1 MDSINH
7 TVKNESLV
15 SVPTAG
21 PLLKNIQSPADLKK
35 LSPTQLREVSD
46 ELRQFI
52 IDIVSVHGGHFGAS
66 LGVVELTVAL
76 HYVYNSPSDSII
88 WDVGHQAYGHKILTG
103 RRDQFHTNRTYQ
115 GLSGFP
121 KRSESEH
128 DAFGVGHSST
138 SISAALGMAVANDLD
153 GTGNKVVAVIG
164 DGAMTGGQAFEA
176 LNNAGFMKKD
186 VLVILNDNNMS
197 IDPNVGALNEYLADI
212 TSSKTFNRVRD
223 EIYDLLGHF
232 KSAGDT
238 IRKIAS
244 RLESAVTAAVT
255 PGSLFRSF
263 GFKYYGPI
271 DGHDV
276 DGLRKTLEDL
286 KNVKGP
292 KLLHVVTVKGKGFAP
307 AEREQTKWHAQS
319 SPFDK
324 ITGKSLATPPVKVK
338 APKYQDVFGEA
349 LVQLAQKN
357 EQIVSMTPAMPS
369 GSSLLPMMQA
379 FPDRAF
385 DVGIAEQHAVTFA
398 AGLAAQGKKAFCAIY
413 STFLQRGF
421 DQLVHDVAIQK
432 LPVVFCIDRAGVVG
446 ADGPTHHGAYDISYL
461 RSIPNLIISSPL
473 NEQDL
478 RDMMFTASEYDEAA
492 WAIRYPRGA
501 STGMNVREHFE
512 SMPIGKGKK
521 IKDGE
526 IIAIATFGP
535 IGKYAIEVCEAYA
548 AEGIHIAH
556 YDMRYAKPLDIQ
568 LLNEIALKFD
578 HVITLEDAAVVG
590 GFGSAVAEYYAT
602 IDMDSI
608 ADTSAR
614 ENKNHPP
621 RLHIMGLPDRIIE
634 HGTQRELHDEVGIGP
649 DGLSE
654 KIAYI
659 LTHQKVSEF
668 SA

>member
-7 TVKNESLV
+7 TVNNESLV

-21 PLLKNIQSPADLKK
+21 PLLMNIQSPADLKK

-461 RSIPNLIISSPL
+461 RSIPTLIISSPL

-501 STGMNVREHFE
+501 STGMSVREHFE

-659 LTHQKVSEF
+659 LAHQKVSEF

>member
-7 TVKNESLV
+7 TVNNEFLV
-15 SVPTAG
+15 SVPIAG

-76 HYVYNSPSDSII
+76 HYVYNSPDDSII

-176 LNNAGFMKKD
+176 LNNAGFMNKD

-232 KSAGDT
+232 KAAGDT
-238 IRKIAS
+238 MRKIAS
-244 RLESAVTAAVT
+244 RLESAITAAVT

-324 ITGKSLATPPVKVK
+324 ITGKSLASPSVKVK

-349 LVQLAQKN
+349 LVQLAQQN

-369 GSSLLPMMQA
+369 GSSLLPMMHA

-461 RSIPNLIISSPL
+461 RAIPNLIISSPL

-492 WAIRYPRGA
+492 WAIRYPRGV

-526 IIAIATFGP
+526 VVAIATFGP

-602 IDMDSI
+602 LDMDSI
-608 ADTSAR
+608 ADRSAR
-614 ENKNHPP
+614 EHKNNPP

-649 DGLSE
+649 DGLTE
-654 KIAYI
+654 KIASV
-659 LTHQKVSEF
+659 LAHQKVSEF

>member
-1 MDSINH
+1 MDSIKH
-7 TVKNESLV
+7 TVNNESLM
-15 SVPTAG
+15 SVPMAG
-21 PLLKNIQSPADLKK
+21 PLLRNIESPADLKK
-35 LSPTQLREVSD
+35 LSLAQLREVSD

-76 HYVYNSPSDSII
+76 HYVYNSPHDSII

-176 LNNAGFMKKD
+176 LNNAGFMNKD

-232 KSAGDT
+232 KAAGDT
-238 IRKIAS
+238 MRKIAS

-286 KNVKGP
+286 KNIKGP

-324 ITGKSLATPPVKVK
+324 ITGKSLATPSVKAK

-369 GSSLLPMMQA
+369 GSSLLPMMHA

-501 STGMNVREHFE
+501 STGMSVREHFE

-526 IIAIATFGP
+526 FVAIATFGP

-548 AEGIHIAH
+548 AEGIYIAH
-556 YDMRYAKPLDIQ
+556 YDMRYAKPLDKQ

-590 GFGSAVAEYYAT
+590 GFGSAIAEYYAT
-602 IDMDSI
+602 LDMETI
-608 ADTSAR
+608 EDTSAR
-614 ENKNHPP
+614 ENKNYPP

-649 DGLSE
+649 DGLTE
-654 KIAYI
+654 KIASI
-659 LTHQKVSEF
+659 FAHQKVSEY